1 MGNKSLRA
9 VLAALAFAL
18 IAATASAQASV
29 SISFFH
35 DSLAPHGRWVA
46 TSSYGSCWVPG
57 GVAAGWA
64 PYTDGQWA
72 WTDYGWT
79 WASSDSWGDIAYHYG
94 TWVWSP
100 PYGWVWVPGTVWAP
114 SWVTW
119 AYSDDYI
126 GWAPVPVS
134 FALGGGGYVGAPIV
148 VSRSSYVFV
157 PSRQFAG
164 VPVASVRVPAA
175 QTAAIYARSQRATA
189 FPVQGGIVHNTG
201 LPIARAE
208 RAVGH
213 KIEVARAP
221 QRVQAQPIP
230 RGGGKSLRVV
240 APASERAAAINR
252 SGGAPNAHETRS
264 APAESQARHQ
274 AMSKTEPAHERP
286 ATTESQA
293 RHEAQP
299 KKQPAQAHPAPPEP
313 QARHEAQP
321 KKQPEE
327 SHARHE
333 SQPKK
338 QPAEK
343 PAVPPGQSSARKEHA
358 SAPEAAPREPV
369 TREAAAPP
377 HASQPKAA
385 PHEGQRPEAKAQRA
399 NPHAEPQ
406 HAKPQ
411 HDEPGQEN

>member
-1 MGNKSLRA
+1 MRA
-9 VLAALAFAL
+9 VLAALTFAL
-18 IAATASAQASV
+18 FAATASAQASV

-148 VSRSSYVFV
+148 VSQSSYVFV

-221 QRVQAQPIP
+221 ERIQAHPIP
-230 RGGGKSLRVV
+230 QGGGKSLRVV

-252 SGGAPNAHETRS
+252 SGGAPNSHETRS
-264 APAESQARHQ
+264 ATAESQARQ
-274 AMSKTEPAHERP
+274 QGKSKTEPAHERP

-299 KKQPAQAHPAPPEP
+299 KKQPVQAHPAPPEP

-333 SQPKK
+333 PQPKK
-338 QPAEK
+338 EPPPEK

-358 SAPEAAPREPV
+358 PAPEAAPREPV

-377 HASQPKAA
+377 PHASQPKAA
-385 PHEGQRPEAKAQRA
+385 PHEAQRPEAKAQRA

-411 HDEPGQEN
+411 HDEPGREN

>member
-9 VLAALAFAL
+9 VVAVLAFAFF
-18 IAATASAQASV
+18 AATASAQVSV

-35 DSLAPHGRWVA
+35 DTLAPHGRWVA
-46 TSSYGSCWVPG
+46 TSAYGDCWVPN

-64 PYTDGQWA
+64 PYVDGQWV

-79 WASSDSWGDIAYHYG
+79 WVSSDPWGDVAYHYG
-94 TWVWSP
+94 TWVSSP
-100 PYGWVWVPGTVWAP
+100 QYGWVWVPGTVWAP

-134 FALGGGGYVGAPIV
+134 FALGGGCYAGPAVV

-164 VPVASVRVPAA
+164 VQVASVRVPQA

-213 KIEVARAP
+213 RIEVARAP
-221 QRVQAQPIP
+221 ERLKAEPIP
-230 RGGGKSLRVV
+230 QARGKSLRVV

-252 SGGAPNAHETRS
+252 SGGAPNAHATRS

-274 AMSKTEPAHERP
+274 AKPKSEPAHARP
-286 ATTESQA
+286 APEESQA

-299 KKQPAQAHPAPPEP
+299 KKQPAPNESH
-313 QARHEAQP
+313 ARHEAQP
-321 KKQPEE
+321 KRE
-327 SHARHE
+327 
-333 SQPKK
+333 
-338 QPAEK
+338 PAEK
-343 PAVPPGQSSARKEHA
+343 PAVPPGQARKEQAPA
-358 SAPEAAPREPV
+358 SEAAPREPV
-369 TREAAAPP
+369 TREAAAPAP
-377 HASQPKAA
+377 HAPQPKAA
-385 PHEGQRPEAKAQRA
+385 PHEGQRPDARAQHG
-399 NPHAEPQ
+399 NPHGEPQ

-411 HDEPGQEN
+411 HDEPGGDQ